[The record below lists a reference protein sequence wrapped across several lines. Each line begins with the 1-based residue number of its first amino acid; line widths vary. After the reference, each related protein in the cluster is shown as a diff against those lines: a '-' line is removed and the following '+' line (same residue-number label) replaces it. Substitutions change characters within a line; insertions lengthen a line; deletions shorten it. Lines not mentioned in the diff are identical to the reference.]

1 MKTTHSAT
9 LVLSVILLVS
19 MSIPS
24 HGNVNTTLY
33 SQASPILAEQAKV
46 ILQQGTNSSSLVYT
60 NNTSAVITITS
71 PLDQP
76 QDFADVL
83 RIVNQASNNW
93 TISLALYDSSNVE
106 RLVNATI
113 ILQNGSNNDQITIN
127 NGNTTQAQGQP
138 CDFATN
144 VTAHV
149 SIMNLQATN
158 NHTTSQ
164 LYTYLKILTPD
175 TSTYDLL
182 TITFEIK

>member
-1 MKTTHSAT
+1 MKTTYSAT

-19 MSIPS
+19 LSIPVHS
-24 HGNVNTTLY
+24 NVNTTLY
-33 SQASPILAEQAKV
+33 SQASPILAKQAKI
-46 ILQQGTNSSSLVYT
+46 ILQQGTNGSSLIHT
-60 NNTSAVITITS
+60 NNTSAAITVTS

-76 QDFADVL
+76 KDFDDVL
-83 RIVNQASNNW
+83 RIMNEASNNW
-93 TISLALYDSSNVE
+93 RITLALYDSSNVE

-138 CDFATN
+138 YDLATN
-144 VTAHV
+144 TTAHI
-149 SIMNLQATN
+149 SIKNLQAAN
-158 NHTTSQ
+158 NQTTSL